1 MSDSLDP
8 KRCSERV
15 SEPPYY
21 LHSHQCK
28 RKPWK
33 DGLCKQHH
41 PDTRA
46 ERNRK
51 RREIAD
57 EKRKNSAWFQLGEA
71 RRRIA
76 DLERELA
83 EAVTKEMDR
92 CCAEVDAEVERW
104 KEKTTATSTRVE
116 HLKLAGVIVAG
127 MNMIRAI
134 RKAATGGEVKE

>member
-1 MSDSLDP
+1 
-8 KRCSERV
+8 V

-83 EAVTKEMDR
+83 EARDERRMEGAWKAHELVHVERKR
-92 CCAEVDAEVERW
+92 CINAVEVEP
-104 KEKTTATSTRVE
+104 EPNHPTP
-116 HLKLAGVIVAG
+116 IVAAI
-127 MNMIRAI
+127 IRAV
-134 RKAATGGEVKE
+134 KANIIERIKREVQGE